1 MIPRRQK
8 RLVYCLKL
16 LQRRGRWLISGVLL
30 EVFSV
35 AGSQRSSKYS
45 LRPEDGCLDEATR
58 THTHVST
65 HLSAPK
71 HTFPHLP
78 ALSITLWLRV
88 QSYSSLQG
96 SLTEKKKSVILTG
109 FTFMKPVDLCS
120 LHLPTGDCYTAENHC
135 CNITCIVLG
144 LRLWWAQAATVH
156 CLWLWH
162 CISSAVWVQRGMSP
176 LLKTVLW
183 IHNSFKMFFA
193 VFCTITIFSSR
204 LTWPRVDTQP
214 VTMPKTLTQW
224 SVTPWPPKQE
234 AVEFKSSI
242 TFPYTCTH
250 TTHTTQSSKWM
261 LAMYES
267 AHYGC

>member
-1 MIPRRQK
+1 M
-8 RLVYCLKL
+8 RLH
-16 LQRRGRWLISGVLL
+16 
-30 EVFSV
+30 
-35 AGSQRSSKYS
+35 AH
-45 LRPEDGCLDEATR
+45 
-58 THTHVST
+58 THTWAHT
-65 HLSAPK
+65 CQPLNTLFHTCQLYLSLCGSGCRV
-71 HTFPHLP
+71 TP
-78 ALSITLWLRV
+78 ACKVLWQR
-88 QSYSSLQG
+88 
-96 SLTEKKKSVILTG
+96 KKKSVILTG

-156 CLWLWH
+156 CLWLCH

-250 TTHTTQSSKWM
+250 TTHTTQSSKSM

>member
-1 MIPRRQK
+1 M
-8 RLVYCLKL
+8 RL
-16 LQRRGRWLISGVLL
+16 R
-30 EVFSV
+30 
-35 AGSQRSSKYS
+35 A
-45 LRPEDGCLDEATR
+45 
-58 THTHVST
+58 HTHVST

-156 CLWLWH
+156 CLWLCH